1 MNRLEV
7 IICLVLLVSA
17 GMGQVPSRA
26 TDLFEAGQNAHQAGD
41 LEKAIRLYG
50 EALGLDN
57 GLWQAEY
64 QRGQAYYSLNRLAEA
79 RAGMLRVVELLRPYE
94 ETAEGKRML
103 GRVHQVLGEILRDEN
118 RPEEAEKQFRR
129 VLALDPRAGKAH
141 AGLAELQLR
150 AGRTEEG
157 LASARAAMEAGDERA
172 STVVLLGVA
181 LAGVGRDAEALAAFD
196 EALKRE
202 PGNVFALRRRAEM
215 RLARKQYSAA
225 IEDLRGA
232 LATEGDVSTRLRLAW
247 ALAQAGQL
255 EEALK
260 QYRQVLEAEPANNEA
275 RTAVAALSIKTGQG
289 EEAIGPLEALIQAEP
304 NRADLRVQLAE
315 LYLARQPEKAL
326 EQYLAAAK
334 LEPGQASHR
343 IGLGSALVRLRRMA
357 DAVGVLRQALT
368 MNPPDDVAYYAHTN
382 LGTALFELNDFAG
395 AAKEFLWVLD
405 HQEDRTRIAVTLY
418 FLGICFDKLGD
429 YEQALKAYEQFLA
442 AASAVNQLEVE
453 KVKLRLPSL
462 QKQIRAGKGKRKP

>member
-1 MNRLEV
+1 M
-7 IICLVLLVSA
+7 
-17 GMGQVPSRA
+17 
-26 TDLFEAGQNAHQAGD
+26 
-41 LEKAIRLYG
+41 
-50 EALGLDN
+50 
-57 GLWQAEY
+57 
-64 QRGQAYYSLNRLAEA
+64 
-79 RAGMLRVVELLRPYE
+79 
-94 ETAEGKRML
+94 
-103 GRVHQVLGEILRDEN
+103 
-118 RPEEAEKQFRR
+118 
-129 VLALDPRAGKAH
+129 
-141 AGLAELQLR
+141 
-150 AGRTEEG
+150 
-157 LASARAAMEAGDERA
+157 
-172 STVVLLGVA
+172 
-181 LAGVGRDAEALAAFD
+181 
-196 EALKRE
+196 
-202 PGNVFALRRRAEM
+202 RRRAEM

-232 LATEGDVSTRLRLAW
+232 LAAQGDVSTRLRLAW

-275 RTAVAALSIKTGQG
+275 RTAVAALMIKTGQG
-289 EEAIGPLEALIQAEP
+289 AEAIGPLEALIQAEP

-442 AASAVNQLEVE
+442 VASAVNQLEVE